1 MQVDKFLPTPSTD
14 MTLCKQQLSNGSRS
28 FYFASHLL
36 PSVMQHAA
44 CGLYAFCR
52 EADDLVDEGDD
63 PKSAL
68 EALHYRLDRIYEGK
82 PQYVATDRV
91 LTQIVHTYQMPR
103 ELLNALLEGFAWD
116 AEGKLYHSIEDVYD
130 YSARVAGAVGVMMS
144 VLMGVRDA
152 KTLARAADLGTAMQ
166 LTNIARDVGEDAH
179 LGRIYL
185 PMDELKAE
193 GVDPAEMLA
202 NPTYSDGIGVV
213 TKRLLERA
221 DWLYKRADHGI
232 AHLPRKYQPGI
243 RAARKL
249 YAAIGQKVSE
259 HNYNSV
265 DQRAIVDTGKKFA
278 LLTSAIAFAQP
289 RSNALN
295 TPALPQNQFLVDA
308 VVASGSAAPAIKTDP
323 FKVRTL
329 WIIDLFETLRE
340 TDRDA
345 RIARIR

>member
-1 MQVDKFLPTPSTD
+1 MSVNNFLPTPSTD
-14 MTLCKQQLSNGSRS
+14 MGLCKQQLSNGSRS

-63 PKSAL
+63 PKAAL
-68 EALHYRLDRIYEGK
+68 ELLHQRLDKIYEAK
-82 PQYVATDRV
+82 PEYRHTDRV
-91 LTQIVHTYQMPR
+91 LTQIVHTYHMPR
-103 ELLNALLEGFAWD
+103 GLLNALLEGFAWD
-116 AEGKLYHSIEDVYD
+116 AQGKIYHSIDEVYD

-144 VLMGVRDA
+144 VLMGVRDP

-166 LTNIARDVGEDAH
+166 LTNIARDVGEDAR

-185 PMDELKAE
+185 PLDELRAE
-193 GVDPAEMLA
+193 GVSPEALLA
-202 NPTYSDGIGVV
+202 TPQYNDGIGVV

-221 DWLYKRADHGI
+221 QWLYQRADNGI
-232 AHLPRKYQPGI
+232 AQLPRKYQPGI

-249 YAAIGQKVSE
+249 YAAIGDKVAE
-259 HNYNSV
+259 IGYNSV
-265 DQRAIVDTGKKFA
+265 DQRAIVATGKKFG
-278 LLTSAIAFAQP
+278 LLSSAIAFAQP
-289 RSNALN
+289 RSEGMD
-295 TPALPQNQFLVDA
+295 TPALPHNQFLIDA
-308 VVASGSAAPAIKTDP
+308 VVETGTNAPSVKSDP

-340 TDRDA
+340 RDRNA
-345 RIARIR
+345 RIARLR

>member
-1 MQVDKFLPTPSTD
+1 
-14 MTLCKQQLSNGSRS
+14 
-28 FYFASHLL
+28 
-36 PSVMQHAA
+36 
-44 CGLYAFCR
+44 
-52 EADDLVDEGDD
+52 
-63 PKSAL
+63 
-68 EALHYRLDRIYEGK
+68 
-82 PQYVATDRV
+82 
-91 LTQIVHTYQMPR
+91 
-103 ELLNALLEGFAWD
+103 
-116 AEGKLYHSIEDVYD
+116 
-130 YSARVAGAVGVMMS
+130 
-144 VLMGVRDA
+144 MGVRDA

-340 TDRDA
+340 RDRDA

>member
-1 MQVDKFLPTPSTD
+1 
-14 MTLCKQQLSNGSRS
+14 
-28 FYFASHLL
+28 
-36 PSVMQHAA
+36 
-44 CGLYAFCR
+44 
-52 EADDLVDEGDD
+52 
-63 PKSAL
+63 
-68 EALHYRLDRIYEGK
+68 
-82 PQYVATDRV
+82 
-91 LTQIVHTYQMPR
+91 
-103 ELLNALLEGFAWD
+103 
-116 AEGKLYHSIEDVYD
+116 
-130 YSARVAGAVGVMMS
+130 MS

-193 GVDPAEMLA
+193 GVDPVEMLA

-340 TDRDA
+340 RDRDA

>member
-1 MQVDKFLPTPSTD
+1 ME
-14 MTLCKQQLSNGSRS
+14 LCKQQLSNGSRS

-52 EADDLVDEGDD
+52 EADDLVDEGED
-63 PKSAL
+63 PQRAL
-68 EALHYRLDRIYEGK
+68 ELLHYRLDRIYDRK
-82 PQYVATDRV
+82 PLYVATDRV

-103 ELLNALLEGFAWD
+103 GLLNALLEGFAWD

-130 YSARVAGAVGVMMS
+130 YSARVAGAVGIMMS

-166 LTNIARDVGEDAH
+166 LTNIARDVGEDAK

-193 GVDPAEMLA
+193 RVDIDEMMA
-202 NPTYSDGIGVV
+202 NPTYSKGVGVV
-213 TKRLLERA
+213 TQRLLERA
-221 DWLYKRADHGI
+221 DWLYKRADLGI
-232 AHLPRKYQPGI
+232 AQLPRKYQPGI

-249 YAAIGQKVSE
+249 YAAIGQKVRE
-259 HNYNSV
+259 HGYNSV
-265 DQRAIVDTGKKFA
+265 DQRAIVDTKKKFG
-278 LLTSAIAFAQP
+278 LLTSAIAFTQP
-289 RSNALN
+289 RSKAPD
-295 TPALPQNQFLVDA
+295 TPALPQNQFLIDA
-308 VVASGSAAPAIKTDP
+308 VVASGGTVPAIKSDP

-329 WIIDLFETLRE
+329 WIIDLFETLGER
-340 TDRDA
+340 DRNT
-345 RIARIR
+345 RITHLR

>member
-14 MTLCKQQLSNGSRS
+14 MGLCKQQLSNGSRS

-68 EALHYRLDRIYEGK
+68 ETLHYRLDRIYEGK
-82 PQYVATDRV
+82 PRYAATDRV

-116 AEGKLYHSIEDVYD
+116 AEGKVYHSIEDVYD
-130 YSARVAGAVGVMMS
+130 YSARVAGAVGIMMS

-166 LTNIARDVGEDAH
+166 LTNIARDVGEDAR

-185 PMDELKAE
+185 PLDELKAE
-193 GVDPAEMLA
+193 GVDTVEMLA
-202 NPTYSDGIGVV
+202 NPTHSEGIGVV

-221 DWLYKRADHGI
+221 QWLYNRADHGI
-232 AHLPRKYQPGI
+232 AQLPRKYQPGI

-249 YAAIGQKVSE
+249 YAAIGEKVGE
-259 HNYNSV
+259 NAYNSI
-265 DQRAIVDTGKKFA
+265 DQRAIVDTGKKLT
-278 LLTSAIAFAQP
+278 LLASAIAFAQP
-289 RSNALN
+289 QSKALD
-295 TPALPQNQFLVDA
+295 TPALPQNQFLIDA
-308 VVASGSAAPAIKTDP
+308 VVASGSTAPAINADP
-323 FKVRTL
+323 FKARTL
-329 WIIDLFETLRE
+329 WIIDLFETLGER
-340 TDRDA
+340 DRDA
-345 RIARIR
+345 RVSRTR

>member
-14 MTLCKQQLSNGSRS
+14 MGLCKQQLSNGSRS

-52 EADDLVDEGDD
+52 EADDLVDEGEN
-63 PKSAL
+63 PKRAL
-68 EALHYRLDRIYEGK
+68 ELLHNRLDRIYEGK

-166 LTNIARDVGEDAH
+166 LTNIARDVGEDAQ

-193 GVDPAEMLA
+193 GVDTDEMLA
-202 NPTYSDGIGVV
+202 NPTYSRV
-213 TKRLLERA
+213 LA
-221 DWLYKRADHGI
+221 W
-232 AHLPRKYQPGI
+232 
-243 RAARKL
+243 
-249 YAAIGQKVSE
+249 
-259 HNYNSV
+259 
-265 DQRAIVDTGKKFA
+265 
-278 LLTSAIAFAQP
+278 
-289 RSNALN
+289 
-295 TPALPQNQFLVDA
+295 
-308 VVASGSAAPAIKTDP
+308 
-323 FKVRTL
+323 
-329 WIIDLFETLRE
+329 
-340 TDRDA
+340 
-345 RIARIR
+345 

>member
-14 MTLCKQQLSNGSRS
+14 MGLCKQQLSNGSRS

-63 PKSAL
+63 PTSAL
-68 EALHYRLDRIYEGK
+68 ETLHYRLDRIYEGK

-152 KTLARAADLGTAMQ
+152 RTLARAADLGTAMQ
-166 LTNIARDVGEDAH
+166 LTNIARDVGEDAR
-179 LGRIYL
+179 LGRVYL

-193 GVDPAEMLA
+193 GVDTAKLLG
-202 NPTYSDGIGVV
+202 NPTYTDGVGVV

-221 DWLYKRADHGI
+221 EWLYKRADHGI
-232 AHLPRKYQPGI
+232 AQLPRKYQPGI

-249 YAAIGQKVSE
+249 YAAIGEKVGE
-259 HNYNSV
+259 HGYNSV
-265 DQRAIVDTGKKFA
+265 DQRAIVETRRKFT
-278 LLTSAIAFAQP
+278 LLASAVAFAQP
-289 RSNALN
+289 WSEALD
-295 TPALPQNQFLVDA
+295 TPALPQNQFLIDA
-308 VVASGSAAPAIKTDP
+308 VVASGSVVPAITTDP

-340 TDRDA
+340 RDRDA